1 MRISEREN
9 SSRAEEG
16 RDINAHPKNKNL
28 GGEKKKMNKITNKKT
43 FALLLSVILVISAI
57 AAVMPAIATPLSPD
71 DTEITSALDYLQSV
85 QSDDGN
91 IGGFGTSAWVVMAIA
106 ATGEDP
112 HKWKTAPDNPSVVD
126 YLRGNSEQLAYE
138 FNTATGYERMILG
151 IVAACEDPSAFGE
164 GDPTYAPDGD
174 YLSKLKEL
182 HDDTQF
188 VYEASAWWAD
198 PPYTYIEDQT
208 LNDDFW
214 GILALIAAGEDPD
227 SEMIQSTVAFI
238 KENQGTDGG
247 WSWATLDNYM
257 YSGSDVDDT
266 AAAIMA
272 LIAAGESPDSSVINA
287 ALGYLHDEQDDSGGF
302 GFEDWYTG
310 EIVVNSV
317 STAWAIQAIIAAE
330 QNPTSEDWTLDGNPV
345 NVLLSFQ
352 EDTGAFIWYEDCGWQ
367 GCEAREKMT
376 AYALPALLGKPYP
389 VFCPVIPTIPAT
401 VTIEPETLNLDSNG
415 QWVTA
420 YIELPEGYNVE
431 DINVNTTC
439 LDTVPAVNDTQYG
452 FVTEPGSYLMDHDG
466 DGIMER
472 MVKFDRAA
480 VIVYLEEID
489 YADDTG
495 KHKLIELSVTGE
507 VAGAPFEGSDTIR
520 VIV

>member
-16 RDINAHPKNKNL
+16 RDKNTHPKNKNL

-85 QSDDGN
+85 QSGDGD
-91 IGGFGTSAWVVMAIA
+91 IGGFNPSAWAVMGIA
-106 ATGEDP
+106 AAGEDP
-112 HKWKTAPDNPSVVD
+112 HEWNTAPGNPSLVD
-126 YLRGNSEQLAYE
+126 YLKGNSEQLAWE

-182 HDDTQF
+182 HDGTQF
-188 VYEASAWWAD
+188 VYEATHWY
-198 PPYTYIEDQT
+198 PPYDTYIENQT

-214 GILALIAAGEDPD
+214 GVLALIAAGEDSD

-257 YSGSDVDDT
+257 YSGSNVDDT

-272 LIAAGESPDSSVINA
+272 LIAAGESPDSPVINA
-287 ALGYLHDEQDDSGGF
+287 ALGYLHNEQDDSGGF

-310 EIVVNSV
+310 ELVVNSA
-317 STAWAIQAIIAAE
+317 STAWAIQAIVAAG
-330 QNPTSEDWTLDGNPV
+330 QDPTSEDWTLDGNPV

-352 EDTGAFIWYEDCGWQ
+352 EDTGAFIWYEDCGWS

-376 AYALPALLGKPYP
+376 SYAIPALLGTPYP
-389 VFCPVIPTIPAT
+389 VPCPRIPAG
-401 VTIEPETLNLDSNG
+401 VTFDQKKIKLNSNG
-415 QWVTA
+415 KLKAFIT
-420 YIELPEGYNVE
+420 LPEGYDATVA
-431 DINVNTTC
+431 DINVSTVTC
-439 LDTVPAVNDTQYG
+439 EEAPVI
-452 FVTEPGSYLMDHDG
+452 GSK
-466 DGIMER
+466 I
-472 MVKFDRAA
+472 
-480 VIVYLEEID
+480 
-489 YADDTG
+489 TG
-495 KHKLIELSVTGE
+495 KGVLEAKFEIQKLNVSTGGE
-507 VAGAPFEGSDTIR
+507 VRLTVKGKLYDGTPFKGCDTIR
-520 VIV
+520 VI